1 MEYLIRIYS
10 PVNSIVLD
18 PFCGSGTTGV
28 AAIKQNREFVGIEL
42 NKQYCKIA
50 ESRMDVTVE
59 EVSPKSPNPLVNA
72 LY

>member
-1 MEYLIRIYS
+1 MCIRDRYS

-50 ESRMDVTVE
+50 KSRVDVTDE